1 MSDVYYARP
10 VTVTDERMQ
19 EAIEKQAKQRALR
32 EALDTQIH
40 SRGGDAPRSS
50 GLTRAQQ
57 KRIELQQMQDERQQ
71 QHQTNSLPPNFA
83 MPQQQQQQYQSNSL
97 PPNFAFSSSISMGP
111 QQQQQRLYEVQQQQ
125 QHFHPQG
132 NNNVNGGP
140 NGILSNV
147 TSPTAVRASLQA
159 PNFAIAEVYAQQ
171 QLRNGQDRGLHA
183 PSQEL
188 SVPLSPRQTNAS
200 PHEPQY
206 PKGPSAG
213 SAYHKPLTTSDMIRS
228 SQQPPSEWGGG
239 GGGGENVRQILR
251 MAQQLT
257 DDPPP
262 QQQQNVRQAG
272 GHYPGNARPQ
282 LQLQQQQQVPQD
294 GPQRSAG
301 TPLSRGAPLKREKSR
316 ERVAESRVEIL
327 QKELQT
333 RQNEMQRMR
342 DKERGWEDQVKQL
355 KMELKNARQKE
366 RDLNKIV
373 QGPQRAETA
382 PNTGSISKLAPIDDP
397 RRNGGERPTAPVLRA
412 KGGGG
417 VGSHPLDVRQSQPQ
431 QPTRKDF
438 NNAKVFQN
446 ETFRPITAPL
456 EPIDDV
462 IRSSAGH
469 QHLPPL
475 PDSLKMASF
484 NTRKIAFGLQQ
495 ANGGTPI
502 PLSYEQLCEF
512 VKSQV
517 VTQSQAD
524 ALWQLF
530 GGGEGE
536 EHIPKKPS
544 PPLGMRP
551 KDPSRRNVP
560 SSPTYETYDELEDD
574 EDGEHDYYDDDN

>member
-1 MSDVYYARP
+1 MSDAYYARP

-40 SRGGDAPRSS
+40 SRGGDAQRPS

-57 KRIELQQMQDERQQ
+57 KRMELQQMQSERQQ
-71 QHQTNSLPPNFA
+71 QQTSNSSF
-83 MPQQQQQQYQSNSL
+83 QQQPQQYQSNSL

-111 QQQQQRLYEVQQQQ
+111 GAQQQRTYEFQ
-125 QHFHPQG
+125 PNNYNGG
-132 NNNVNGGP
+132 NNIAGRGGNGYDSNSLP
-140 NGILSNV
+140 PGILSNV

-171 QLRNGQDRGLHA
+171 QMRHEGGLHA

-188 SVPLSPRQTNAS
+188 SVPQSPRQANSS

-206 PKGPSAG
+206 PKSSGVSG
-213 SAYHKPLTTSDMIRS
+213 SAYHKPSLTTSDMIR
-228 SQQPPSEWGGG
+228 QPPHPSNASMEWGGG
-239 GGGGENVRQILR
+239 GAGENVRQILR
-251 MAQQLT
+251 MAQKLT
-257 DDPPP
+257 DDPPTP
-262 QQQQNVRQAG
+262 VQQQNTRQSAFSN
-272 GHYPGNARPQ
+272 PTNTRAPQ
-282 LQLQQQQQVPQD
+282 QE
-294 GPQRSAG
+294 PQRSAG
-301 TPLSRGAPLKREKSR
+301 TPLARGAPLKREKSR
-316 ERVAESRVEIL
+316 ERVQESRVETL

-333 RQNEMQRMR
+333 RQSEMQRMR

-355 KMELKNARQKE
+355 KQELKNARQKE

-373 QGPQRAETA
+373 HDRPQRAETA
-382 PNTGSISKLAPIDDP
+382 PNSGSISKLAPIDDP
-397 RRNGGERPTAPVLRA
+397 RRNGGERPTAPVIRTKA
-412 KGGGG
+412 HGGGPQ
-417 VGSHPLDVRQSQPQ
+417 VDVRASQPQ

-438 NNAKVFQN
+438 NNAKVFQH

-484 NTRKIAFGLQQ
+484 NTRKIAFGLMQSP
-495 ANGGTPI
+495 NGGTPI
-502 PLSYEQLCEF
+502 PLSYQQLCEF

-517 VTQSQAD
+517 VTQAQAD

-530 GGGEGE
+530 RGE
-536 EHIPKKPS
+536 EDIPKKPS
-544 PPLGMRP
+544 PPLGNRP

-560 SSPTYETYDELEDD
+560 SSPTYETYDDLDEGDEDD
-574 EDGEHDYYDDDN
+574 EREPSYYDEDDD